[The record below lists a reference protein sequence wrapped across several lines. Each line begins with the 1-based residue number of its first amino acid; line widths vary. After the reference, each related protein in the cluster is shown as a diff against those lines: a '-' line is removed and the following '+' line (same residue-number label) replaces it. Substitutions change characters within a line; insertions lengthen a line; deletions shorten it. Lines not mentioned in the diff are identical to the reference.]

1 MRIQREQQTRDQSR
15 QIIFGQYISY
25 FVPFQSG
32 SLWFQSKFQ
41 SILDAGPNYAKLLE
55 TDSQARSFDLPC

>member
-1 MRIQREQQTRDQSR
+1 MRRIQREQQTRDQSR

-32 SLWFQSKFQ
+32 SLWFQS
-41 SILDAGPNYAKLLE
+41 ILDAGPNYAKLLE